1 MMEDKLLL
9 EHVCAVHL
17 ISSSSFF
24 PTHSPTLMLSCFL
37 DFQYPVMSVCI
48 TLIDFNHFILFPAAV
63 VRNVSP
69 KSPHDFKGCLCL
81 WTHKGL
87 SKTRLYHF
95 LFMSVCSSS
104 PCSFSS
110 GHCTSKHTL
119 CKHTL
124 FVSDHFTRLPNIFLI
139 AFSCIS

>member
-48 TLIDFNHFILFPAAV
+48 TLIDFNHFILFPVAV

-81 WTHKGL
+81 
-87 SKTRLYHF
+87 
-95 LFMSVCSSS
+95 
-104 PCSFSS
+104 
-110 GHCTSKHTL
+110 
-119 CKHTL
+119 
-124 FVSDHFTRLPNIFLI
+124 
-139 AFSCIS
+139 